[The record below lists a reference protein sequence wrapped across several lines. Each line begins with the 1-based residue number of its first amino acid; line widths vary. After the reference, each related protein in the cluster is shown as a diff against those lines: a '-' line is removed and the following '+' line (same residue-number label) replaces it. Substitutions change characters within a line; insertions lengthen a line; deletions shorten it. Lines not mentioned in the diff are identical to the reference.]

1 MDSTSASAAG
11 SAGITSKAGPSAAG
25 ATSASAA
32 GATSAAGSAGITSA
46 AGATSASAAGSAGPS
61 KADPASTSTSAAGPT
76 SASPAD
82 PADPSAKP
90 KGKLSLTDLILM
102 GLGNIVGA
110 GIFVIIGKSIKFGG
124 NKSLYALLIVAII
137 SLIMGFCYLE
147 IYSRFK
153 SNITEYLAVQN
164 TMGEKYGQVMLYLT
178 YFFAVFS
185 AVTIIIS
192 VSKYLSSLGFLSKF
206 KDSSFFQKSV
216 SIFLLCLMSFIN
228 YMGIETSSIVA
239 NSISVLMLLILGF
252 IIAVSLKYIT
262 IDKTFKGPSVPW
274 NSFVLSS
281 VLSLFLFNGYD
292 FLVKISDE
300 SADPKNNQIALISSI
315 SITTIIYFLIIISA
329 ICVLGFKT
337 ASNTPNMITKMYQVL
352 TNKTVSYIVY
362 IIGAFIMFNTA
373 FLSALSATK
382 FMQGLGKE
390 NKISFSKFWSKSNAY
405 KSPSNAIYATLGLS
419 ILLAIINNEV
429 LMTIFT
435 NTSCIMILF
444 LISVALLMLRWSER
458 NNTTAQDTHNYIRG
472 NINNI
477 PIVVILNICVL
488 VYIFYLM
495 IKNKFWIGKV

>member
-1 MDSTSASAAG
+1 
-11 SAGITSKAGPSAAG
+11 
-25 ATSASAA
+25 
-32 GATSAAGSAGITSA
+32 
-46 AGATSASAAGSAGPS
+46 
-61 KADPASTSTSAAGPT
+61 
-76 SASPAD
+76 
-82 PADPSAKP
+82 
-90 KGKLSLTDLILM
+90 
-102 GLGNIVGA
+102 
-110 GIFVIIGKSIKFGG
+110 
-124 NKSLYALLIVAII
+124 
-137 SLIMGFCYLE
+137 MGFCYLE

-164 TMGEKYGQVMLYLT
+164 TMGENYGQLMLYLT

-185 AVTIIIS
+185 AVTIVIS

-239 NSISVLMLLILGF
+239 NSISILMLLILGF
-252 IIAVSLKYIT
+252 IIAVSLKFIT
-262 IDKTFKGPSVPW
+262 IDKTFKGPSVPF

-315 SITTIIYFLIIISA
+315 SITTVIYFLIIISA
-329 ICVLGFKT
+329 ICVLGYKT

-382 FMQGLGKE
+382 FMQGLGKK
-390 NKISFSKFWSKSNAY
+390 NKISFSKFWSKSNEH
-405 KSPSNAIYATLGLS
+405 KSPSNAIYATLVIS

-444 LISVALLMLRWSER
+444 LISVAILMLRWSER
-458 NNTTAQDTHNYIRG
+458 NNANAQHTHNYIRG

-477 PIVVILNICVL
+477 PIVVILNLCVL